1 MFSLTENQKKLL
13 LAFLIAV
20 LLWGYASNQTANI
33 FNYGEEQA
41 ASFLMD
47 IEVRNLADEYQV
59 ESMSVER
66 AVVRIDYVS
75 YFSQISR
82 NDIQAYVDLR
92 NVESG
97 DNMKIIEVELPNSA
111 RLLGV
116 DDNKGSLAEGKDADF
131 IVLNQDLE
139 VEEVFI
145 GGDSFL

>member
-82 NDIQAYVDLR
+82 DDIKAYVDLR
-92 NVESG
+92 NVEPG
-97 DNMKIIEVELPNSA
+97 DNMKIIEVDLPNSA

-116 DDNKGSLAEGKDADF
+116 DPGYILVNVSRKED
-131 IVLNQDLE
+131 
-139 VEEVFI
+139 
-145 GGDSFL
+145 

>member
-13 LAFLIAV
+13 LAFFIAV
-20 LLWGYASNQTANI
+20 LLWGYASNQTANV

-47 IEVRNLADEYQV
+47 VKVRNLAEGYQV

-75 YFSQISR
+75 YFSQI
-82 NDIQAYVDLR
+82 NKDDITAYIDLR
-92 NVESG
+92 NVNPG

-111 RLLGV
+111 RLMGV
-116 DDNKGSLAEGKDADF
+116 DPGYLLVNISRRDE
-131 IVLNQDLE
+131 
-139 VEEVFI
+139 
-145 GGDSFL
+145 

>member
-75 YFSQISR
+75 YFSQINR
-82 NDIQAYVDLR
+82 DDIKAYVDLR

-97 DNMKIIEVELPNSA
+97 DNMKIIEVDLPNSA

-116 DDNKGSLAEGKDADF
+116 DPGYILVNVSRKE
-131 IVLNQDLE
+131 N
-139 VEEVFI
+139 
-145 GGDSFL
+145 

>member
-1 MFSLTENQKKLL
+1 MFSLTENQKKLI
-13 LAFLIAV
+13 LAFFIAV

-66 AVVRIDYVS
+66 AVVRIDHVS
-75 YFSQISR
+75 YFSQIDR
-82 NDIQAYVDLR
+82 DDIKAYVDLR
-92 NVESG
+92 NVEPG
-97 DNMKIIEVELPNSA
+97 DNMKIIEVDLPNSA

-116 DDNKGSLAEGKDADF
+116 DPGYLLVKVSRK
-131 IVLNQDLE
+131 
-139 VEEVFI
+139 EE
-145 GGDSFL
+145 

>member
-20 LLWGYASNQTANI
+20 LLWGYASNQTANV

-47 IEVRNLADEYQV
+47 IEVRNLAEVYQV
-59 ESMSVER
+59 ESMSVEK

-75 YFSQISR
+75 YFSQMSRDDIS
-82 NDIQAYVDLR
+82 AYVDLR
-92 NVESG
+92 NVEPG
-97 DNMKIIEVELPNSA
+97 DNMKIIEVKLPGSA

-116 DDNKGSLAEGKDADF
+116 DPGYLQVNISRKD
-131 IVLNQDLE
+131 E
-139 VEEVFI
+139 
-145 GGDSFL
+145 